1 MPLKY
6 TETQLALKNYFEALS
21 TLKRLGIVP
30 NKKDFT
36 SQIGEWLVNEI
47 YNGALALNPIQ
58 KHWDLKLDHIRIQ
71 VKTHAKASTNKN
83 RWTPIEYNSDAEIDI
98 LIIVIFS
105 EDYGLKEFYSVPWKE
120 ALTLI
125 RVHKYRKLIYWDH
138 LKNFKIE
145 LDELPNQEVISLLK
159 LKAI

>member
-47 YNGALALNPIQ
+47 YNGALALNC
-58 KHWDLKLDHIRIQ
+58 RC
-71 VKTHAKASTNKN
+71 
-83 RWTPIEYNSDAEIDI
+83 
-98 LIIVIFS
+98 
-105 EDYGLKEFYSVPWKE
+105 
-120 ALTLI
+120 
-125 RVHKYRKLIYWDH
+125 RKRPACGPRLSSQY
-138 LKNFKIE
+138 
-145 LDELPNQEVISLLK
+145 
-159 LKAI
+159 ATG